1 MRDQAIDRSSPSVR
15 FMVYDK
21 QNLRIS
27 MGRDAHTRFWIFD
40 THSTRAEKETHCQ
53 IPNADD
59 PIPFPLPRHVQ
70 NMH

>member
-1 MRDQAIDRSSPSVR
+1 
-15 FMVYDK
+15 
-21 QNLRIS
+21 